1 MKKRWLLLGA
11 ISLVQCGSGS
21 SLRARS
27 AGDMH
32 CSEEELKIY
41 QLDDRSYRVVGC
53 GQESVYIEVCAR
65 ETSVNPDCTWHLDS
79 KDAQGPVP
87 VQVVSAPAAGG
98 CSYDNQCKGD
108 RICVKHQ
115 CVAPASDSTNAAE
128 PAQ

>member
-11 ISLVQCGSGS
+11 ISLVQCARGG

-27 AGDMH
+27 AGDMN
-32 CSEEELKIY
+32 CSETELKIY

-53 GQESVYIEVCAR
+53 GQQSVYIEVCAR
-65 ETSVNPDCTWHLDS
+65 GGGVDRDCTWHLDS

-87 VQVVSAPAAGG
+87 VQVVSAPAAVG

-108 RICVKHQ
+108 RVCVQHQ
-115 CVAPASDSTNAAE
+115 CVAPTSGSTNAAE